1 MNVSFTP
8 QAVDDL
14 RSIHSHIAE
23 YDPNTADRIISRIR
37 QAIDILAAFPLLGRQ
52 GVVAGSRE
60 LAIAG
65 LPYTIVYSA
74 TTATHI
80 DILTVIHQ
88 RRQYPPLNE
97 D

>member
-1 MNVSFTP
+1 MPKTTQIQRTESF
-8 QAVDDL
+8 Q
-14 RSIHSHIAE
+14 
-23 YDPNTADRIISRIR
+23 RIR

-74 TTATHI
+74 ATATRL

-97 D
+97 G